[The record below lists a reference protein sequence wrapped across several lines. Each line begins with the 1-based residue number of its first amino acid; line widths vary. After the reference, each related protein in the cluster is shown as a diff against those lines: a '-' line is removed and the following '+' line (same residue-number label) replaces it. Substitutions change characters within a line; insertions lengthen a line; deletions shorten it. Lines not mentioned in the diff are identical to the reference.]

1 MNDTVAL
8 IVDPDFSARIPE
20 VVARVRHTW
29 VVATPA
35 NVAVAE
41 QIWKAS
47 PNSPGLN
54 TQGGVTTFIQYG
66 ADRESGAAQSWI
78 RLTHTTIPTLA
89 FRAIRSWRSM
99 EYRLPADCSRC
110 WSNSDSRFLQRWTMV
125 FVPAKSNQINRDGVT
140 MPAR

>member
-66 ADRESGAAQSWI
+66 ADRESWCSAILDSVDTHHNSYTGDPGYSILEVYGIPPTSRLQSV
-78 RLTHTTIPTLA
+78 LVELG
-89 FRAIRSWRSM
+89 FS
-99 EYRLPADCSRC
+99 
-110 WSNSDSRFLQRWTMV
+110 V
-125 FVPAKSNQINRDGVT
+125 FTAMDYGFC
-140 MPAR
+140 ARKIQPD

>member
-8 IVDPDFSARIPE
+8 IVDPDFGARIQE

-41 QIWKAS
+41 QIWRAS

-54 TQGGVTTFIQYG
+54 MEGGVTTFIQYG
-66 ADRESGAAQSWI
+66 VNRESWCDAILDSVDDHHNSYSGDPGYSILEVYGIPLTNRLQSV
-78 RLTHTTIPTLA
+78 LVELGFSVFT
-89 FRAIRSWRSM
+89 SM
-99 EYRLPADCSRC
+99 DYGFCAHKLQPA
-110 WSNSDSRFLQRWTMV
+110 
-125 FVPAKSNQINRDGVT
+125 
-140 MPAR
+140 